1 MITRFRS
8 PAGSIA
14 LCYVALLTLLVR
26 SYTDTRYILV
36 EDFSALGPGF
46 VGIWIIGYAALI
58 GGWVWALLR
67 AATGDG
73 RGAWAAMLGFGLL
86 TGLGFGA
93 ASLLAYA
100 NFRVEL
106 LVYGAN
112 LIAGIA
118 ASAASGTQLRRTTRS
133 GG

>member
-1 MITRFRS
+1 MITRLRS
-8 PAGSIA
+8 PAGCIA
-14 LCYVALLTLLVR
+14 LSYVALVTLLVR

-36 EDFSALGPGF
+36 EDFGDLGPGF
-46 VGIWIIGYAALI
+46 VGIWITGYAALI

-67 AATGDG
+67 AATADG
-73 RGAWAAMLGFGLL
+73 RGAWTALLGFGLL

-100 NFRVEL
+100 DLRVEL

-112 LIAGIA
+112 MIMGIA
-118 ASAASGTQLRRTTRS
+118 ASAASGLQLRRTLKA

>member
-1 MITRFRS
+1 MITRLRS
-8 PAGSIA
+8 PTGSIA
-14 LCYVALLTLLVR
+14 LSYVALITLLVR

-36 EDFSALGPGF
+36 QDFSDLGPGF
-46 VGIWIIGYAALI
+46 VGIWITGYAALI

-67 AATGDG
+67 AATADG
-73 RGAWAAMLGFGLL
+73 RGTWTALLGFGLL

-100 NFRVEL
+100 NFGVEL

-112 LIAGIA
+112 LIMGIG
-118 ASAASGTQLRRTTRS
+118 ASWASGVQLRRTNKAR
-133 GG
+133 G

>member
-1 MITRFRS
+1 MITRLRT
-8 PAGSIA
+8 PAGCIA
-14 LCYVALLTLLVR
+14 LSFVALVTLLVR

-36 EDFSALGPGF
+36 EDFSDLGPGF
-46 VGIWIIGYAALI
+46 IVIWITGYAALI

-67 AATGDG
+67 AATTDA
-73 RGAWAAMLGFGLL
+73 RGPWTALLGFALL

-93 ASLLAYA
+93 ASWLAYA
-100 NFRVEL
+100 DFGVEL

-112 LIAGIA
+112 LIVGIA
-118 ASAASGTQLRRTTRS
+118 ASAASGIQLRRTLKA